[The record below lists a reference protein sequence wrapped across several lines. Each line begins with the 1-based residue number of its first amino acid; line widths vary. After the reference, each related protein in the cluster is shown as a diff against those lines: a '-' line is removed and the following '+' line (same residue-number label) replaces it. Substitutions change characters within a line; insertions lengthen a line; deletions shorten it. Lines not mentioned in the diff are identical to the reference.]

1 MAVAASYLYADL
13 MTLLILKV
21 ISRVMPL
28 QVSDAEEEVGLDISL
43 HGEDAYAYEDMGVN
57 DQLAVGLQS

>member
-1 MAVAASYLYADL
+1 
-13 MTLLILKV
+13 
-21 ISRVMPL
+21 MPL
-28 QVSDAEEEVGLDISL
+28 RVSDAEEEVGLDISL